1 MQTPDAI
8 NVIEAIIWVIVSE
21 DVIPPPPISLWPVPQ
36 HFDQILQT
44 QLTIT
49 TTTDIMDPL
58 TQHFFTQKLMEM
70 CHCTL

>member
-1 MQTPDAI
+1 MQTSDAI

-21 DVIPPPPISLWPVPQ
+21 DVIPPLLPWPSLWPVPQ

-49 TTTDIMDPL
+49 TTTTADPAL
-58 TQHFFTQKLMEM
+58 LHRN
-70 CHCTL
+70 